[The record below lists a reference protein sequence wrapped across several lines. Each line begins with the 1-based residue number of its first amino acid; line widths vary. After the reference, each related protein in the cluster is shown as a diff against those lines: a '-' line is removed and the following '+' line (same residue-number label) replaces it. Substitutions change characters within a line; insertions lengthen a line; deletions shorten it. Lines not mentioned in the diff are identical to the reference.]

1 MGYTTILDIIGATI
15 IGGLLL
21 LNLLKLNENVYQ
33 VDNAT
38 GHDVNL
44 QVEVVNI
51 ANIVDGDFNKIG
63 YCSDPMNMN
72 DDPKVTLADTS
83 SIKIVFDVD
92 KNGEYDT
99 VYYFVSDIN
108 TLSNTPNPRDRILY
122 RKVNSDFPF
131 IVSNNITEFKFQYL
145 GALYDTLSTPLASP
159 GLATYIKISFR
170 VEDPFAY
177 DQKYTEA
184 FWRRLT
190 VTSKNLKE
198 TRGTLWEVKSQ

>member
-99 VYYFVSDIN
+99 VHYFVSDIN

-190 VTSKNLKE
+190 VTSKNLK
-198 TRGTLWEVKSQ
+198 RN

>member
-108 TLSNTPNPRDRILY
+108 MLSNTPNPRDRILY

-131 IVSNNITEFKFQYL
+131 IVSNNITEFKFKYL

-190 VTSKNLKE
+190 VTSKNLK
-198 TRGTLWEVKSQ
+198 RN

>member
-1 MGYTTILDIIGATI
+1 MGYTTILDIVGATI
-15 IGGLLL
+15 IGGILL
-21 LNLLKLNENVYQ
+21 LNLLKLNENIYQ

-51 ANIVDGDFNKIG
+51 AEIIDGDFNKIG
-63 YCSDPMNMN
+63 YCADPLNMN

-92 KNGEYDT
+92 KDGDYDS
-99 VYYFVSDIN
+99 VYYFTSNIN
-108 TLSNTPNPRDRILY
+108 ALNGTPNPRDRMLY
-122 RKVNSDFPF
+122 RQVNSDLPF
-131 IVSNNITEFKFQYL
+131 IISNNITEFKFQYL

-177 DQKYTEA
+177 DEKYTEA

-190 VTSKNLKE
+190 VTSKNLK
-198 TRGTLWEVKSQ
+198 RN

>member
-190 VTSKNLKE
+190 VTSKNLK
-198 TRGTLWEVKSQ
+198 RN

>member
-1 MGYTTILDIIGATI
+1 MGYTTILDIVGATI
-15 IGGLLL
+15 IGGILL
-21 LNLLKLNENVYQ
+21 LNLLGLNQNIYQ

-44 QVEVVNI
+44 QVEVVNV
-51 ANIVDGDFNKIG
+51 ATIVDGDFNKIG
-63 YCSDPMNMN
+63 YCANPLNMN
-72 DDPKVTLADTS
+72 DNPKVTFADTS

-92 KNGEYDT
+92 KDGDYDT
-99 VYYFVSDIN
+99 IYYYVSATSVLN
-108 TLSNTPNPRDRILY
+108 GTPNPRDRVLY
-122 RKVNSDFPF
+122 RKVNSDLAF

-145 GALYDTLSTPLASP
+145 DALYTILSTPLASP

-190 VTSKNLKE
+190 VTAKNLK
-198 TRGTLWEVKSQ
+198 RN

>member
-1 MGYTTILDIIGATI
+1 MGYSTILDILGASI
-15 IGGLLL
+15 IGGILL

-44 QVEVVNI
+44 QVEVVNV

-83 SIKIVFDVD
+83 SIKIVYDVD
-92 KNGEYDT
+92 KDGAYDT
-99 VYYFVSDIN
+99 VYYYVSN
-108 TLSNTPNPRDRILY
+108 TSLLSNTPNPRDRILY

-131 IVSNNITEFKFQYL
+131 IVSNNITEFRFQYL
-145 GALYDTLSTPLASP
+145 GALYDTLSTPLGSP

-177 DQKYTEA
+177 DEKYTEA

-190 VTSKNLKE
+190 VTSKNLK
-198 TRGTLWEVKSQ
+198 RN

>member
-108 TLSNTPNPRDRILY
+108 MLSNTPNPRDRILY

-190 VTSKNLKE
+190 VTSKNLK
-198 TRGTLWEVKSQ
+198 RN

>member
-1 MGYTTILDIIGATI
+1 MGYSTILDILGASI
-15 IGGLLL
+15 IGGILL

-44 QVEVVNI
+44 QVEVVNV

-83 SIKIVFDVD
+83 SIKIVYDVD
-92 KNGEYDT
+92 KDGDYDT
-99 VYYFVSDIN
+99 VYYYVSN
-108 TLSNTPNPRDRILY
+108 TSLLSNTPNPRDRILY

-131 IVSNNITEFKFQYL
+131 IVSNNITEFRFQYL
-145 GALYDTLSTPLASP
+145 GALYDTLSTPLGSP

-177 DQKYTEA
+177 DAKYTEA

-190 VTSKNLKE
+190 VTSKNLK
-198 TRGTLWEVKSQ
+198 RN

>member
-99 VYYFVSDIN
+99 VYYFVSDLN
-108 TLSNTPNPRDRILY
+108 TLGNTPNPRDRILY

-170 VEDPFAY
+170 VEDPFAF
-177 DQKYTEA
+177 DEKYTEA

-190 VTSKNLKE
+190 VTSKNLK
-198 TRGTLWEVKSQ
+198 RN

>member
-1 MGYTTILDIIGATI
+1 MGYTTILDIIGASI

-21 LNLLKLNENVYQ
+21 INLLKLNENVYQ
-33 VDNAT
+33 VDNST

-44 QVEVVNI
+44 QIEVVNV

-63 YCSDPMNMN
+63 YCADPMNMT
-72 DDPKVTLADTS
+72 DDPKITLADTS

-92 KNGEYDT
+92 KDGDYDT
-99 VYYFVSDIN
+99 VYYYVSG
-108 TLSNTPNPRDRILY
+108 TSELSSTPNPRDRILY
-122 RKVNSDFPF
+122 RKVNSDYPF

-145 GALYDTLSTPLASP
+145 DALYDTLSTPLTSP

-177 DQKYTEA
+177 DEKYTEA

-190 VTSKNLKE
+190 VTSKNLK
-198 TRGTLWEVKSQ
+198 RN

>member
-1 MGYTTILDIIGATI
+1 MGYTTILDIVGATI
-15 IGGLLL
+15 IGGILL
-21 LNLLKLNENVYQ
+21 LNLLKLNENIYQ

-51 ANIVDGDFNKIG
+51 AEIIDGDFNKIG
-63 YCSDPMNMN
+63 YCADPSNMN

-92 KNGEYDT
+92 KDGDYDS
-99 VYYFVSDIN
+99 VYYFTSN
-108 TLSNTPNPRDRILY
+108 TNALNGTPNPRDRMLF
-122 RKVNSDFPF
+122 RQVNSDLPF
-131 IVSNNITEFKFQYL
+131 IISNNITEFKFQYL

-177 DQKYTEA
+177 DEKYTEA

-190 VTSKNLKE
+190 VTSKNLK
-198 TRGTLWEVKSQ
+198 RN

>member
-1 MGYTTILDIIGATI
+1 MGYTTIIDIIGAAI
-15 IGGLLL
+15 IGGVLL
-21 LNLLKLNENVYQ
+21 LNLLRLNENVYQ
-33 VDNAT
+33 VDNST

-44 QVEVVNI
+44 QIEVVNV
-51 ANIVDGDFNKIG
+51 ANIIDSDFNKIG
-63 YCSDPMNMN
+63 YCFNPMNMN
-72 DDPKVTLADTS
+72 DLPKVTHADTS

-92 KNGEYDT
+92 KNGFYDT
-99 VYYFVSDIN
+99 VYYYV
-108 TLSNTPNPRDRILY
+108 SNTTILSGTANPRDRILY
-122 RKVNSDFPF
+122 RKINSEIPF

-170 VEDPFAY
+170 VEDPFAF
-177 DQKYTEA
+177 DEKYSEA

-198 TRGTLWEVKSQ
+198 TKRIIWAVKYH

>member
-108 TLSNTPNPRDRILY
+108 MLSNTPNPRDRILY

-131 IVSNNITEFKFQYL
+131 IVSNNITEFKFQYI

-190 VTSKNLKE
+190 VTSKNLK
-198 TRGTLWEVKSQ
+198 RN

>member
-1 MGYTTILDIIGATI
+1 MGYTTILDIIGASI
-15 IGGLLL
+15 IGGILL
-21 LNLLKLNENVYQ
+21 LNLLKLNENVYA

-44 QVEVVNI
+44 QVEVVNV

-63 YCSDPMNMN
+63 YCSDPMNMD
-72 DDPKVTLADTS
+72 DDPKITLADTS

-92 KNGEYDT
+92 KDGDYDT
-99 VYYFVSDIN
+99 VYYFVSDLN
-108 TLSNTPNPRDRILY
+108 MLSNTPNPRDRILY
-122 RKVNSDFPF
+122 RRVNSDIPF

-184 FWRRLT
+184 FWRRLN
-190 VTSKNLKE
+190 VTKKNLK
-198 TRGTLWEVKSQ
+198 RN

>member
-1 MGYTTILDIIGATI
+1 MGYTTILDIIGASI
-15 IGGLLL
+15 IGGILL
-21 LNLLKLNENVYQ
+21 LNLLKLNENVYA

-44 QVEVVNI
+44 QVEVVNV

-63 YCSDPMNMN
+63 YCSDPMNMD
-72 DDPKVTLADTS
+72 DDPKITLADTS

-92 KNGEYDT
+92 KDGDYDT
-99 VYYFVSDIN
+99 VYYFVSDLN
-108 TLSNTPNPRDRILY
+108 MLSNTPNPRDRMLY
-122 RKVNSDFPF
+122 RRVNSDIPF

-177 DQKYTEA
+177 DQNYTEA

-190 VTSKNLKE
+190 VTSKNLK
-198 TRGTLWEVKSQ
+198 RN

>member
-1 MGYTTILDIIGATI
+1 MGYTTIIDILGAAI
-15 IGGLLL
+15 IGGLLI

-63 YCSDPMNMN
+63 YCSDPANMN
-72 DDPKVTLADTS
+72 DDPKVTFADTS
-83 SIKIVFDVD
+83 AIKIVYDVD
-92 KNGEYDT
+92 KNGFYDT
-99 VYYFVSDIN
+99 IYYFISDLN
-108 TLSNTPNPRDRILY
+108 HLSNTPNPRDRMLY
-122 RKVNSDFPF
+122 RQVNNDVPF

-145 GALYDTLSTPLASP
+145 DALNDTLSTPLASP

-170 VEDPFAY
+170 VEDPFAV
-177 DQKYTEA
+177 DEKYTEA

-190 VTSKNLKE
+190 VTSKNLK
-198 TRGTLWEVKSQ
+198 RN

>member
-108 TLSNTPNPRDRILY
+108 MLGNTPNPRDRILY

-190 VTSKNLKE
+190 VTSKNLK
-198 TRGTLWEVKSQ
+198 RN

>member
-1 MGYTTILDIIGATI
+1 MGFTTILDILGASI
-15 IGGLLL
+15 IGGIVL
-21 LNLLKLNENVYQ
+21 LNLLKLNENVYA

-44 QVEVVNI
+44 QVEIVNI
-51 ANIVDGDFNKIG
+51 ANIVDSDFNKIG
-63 YCSDPMNMN
+63 FCANPLNMN
-72 DDPKVTLADTS
+72 DLPKVTLADTS

-92 KNGEYDT
+92 KNGNYDT
-99 VYYFVSDIN
+99 VHYFLSPTSV
-108 TLSNTPNPRDRILY
+108 LSNTPNPRDRILY

-131 IVSNNITEFKFQYL
+131 VVSNNITEFKLQYL
-145 GALYDTLSTPLASP
+145 DAMYDTLSTPLASP

-177 DQKYTEA
+177 DEKYSEA

-190 VTSKNLKE
+190 VTSKNLK
-198 TRGTLWEVKSQ
+198 RN

>member
-1 MGYTTILDIIGATI
+1 MGYTTILDIIGASI
-15 IGGLLL
+15 IGGILL
-21 LNLLKLNENVYQ
+21 LNLLKLNENVYA

-44 QVEVVNI
+44 QVEVVNV

-63 YCSDPMNMN
+63 YCSDPMNMD
-72 DDPKVTLADTS
+72 DDPKITLADTS

-92 KNGEYDT
+92 KDGDYDT
-99 VYYFVSDIN
+99 VYYFVSDLN
-108 TLSNTPNPRDRILY
+108 MLSNTPNPRDRMLY
-122 RKVNSDFPF
+122 RRVNSDIPF

-177 DQKYTEA
+177 DQNYNEA

-190 VTSKNLKE
+190 VKTKNLK
-198 TRGTLWEVKSQ
+198 RN

>member
-44 QVEVVNI
+44 QVEVVYI

-108 TLSNTPNPRDRILY
+108 MLSNTPNPRDRILY

-190 VTSKNLKE
+190 VTSKNLK
-198 TRGTLWEVKSQ
+198 RN

>member
-1 MGYTTILDIIGATI
+1 MGYTTIIDIVGAAI
-15 IGGLLL
+15 IGGVLL
-21 LNLLKLNENVYQ
+21 LNLLRLNENVYQ

-44 QVEVVNI
+44 QIEVVNV
-51 ANIVDGDFNKIG
+51 ANIVDADFNKIG
-63 YCSDPMNMN
+63 YCANPMNMN
-72 DDPKVTLADTS
+72 DLPKVTLADTS
-83 SIKIVFDVD
+83 SIKIVFDAD
-92 KNGEYDT
+92 KDGDYDT
-99 VYYFVSDIN
+99 VYYFI
-108 TLSNTPNPRDRILY
+108 SNTSVLSGTANPRDRILY
-122 RKVNSDFPF
+122 RRLNSDIPF

-177 DQKYTEA
+177 DEKYTEA

-190 VTSKNLKE
+190 VTSKNLK
-198 TRGTLWEVKSQ
+198 RN

>member
-1 MGYTTILDIIGATI
+1 MGYTTILDIIGASI
-15 IGGLLL
+15 IGGILL
-21 LNLLKLNENVYQ
+21 LNLLKLNENVYA

-44 QVEVVNI
+44 QVEVVNV

-72 DDPKVTLADTS
+72 DDPKITLADTS

-92 KNGEYDT
+92 KDGDYDT
-99 VYYFVSDIN
+99 VYYFVSDLN
-108 TLSNTPNPRDRILY
+108 LLSNTPNPRDRMLY
-122 RKVNSDFPF
+122 RKVNSDIPF

-177 DQKYTEA
+177 DQNYTEA

-190 VTSKNLKE
+190 VTSKNLK
-198 TRGTLWEVKSQ
+198 RN

>member
-108 TLSNTPNPRDRILY
+108 MLSNTPNPRDRILY

-177 DQKYTEA
+177 DEKYTEA

-190 VTSKNLKE
+190 VTSKNLK
-198 TRGTLWEVKSQ
+198 RN